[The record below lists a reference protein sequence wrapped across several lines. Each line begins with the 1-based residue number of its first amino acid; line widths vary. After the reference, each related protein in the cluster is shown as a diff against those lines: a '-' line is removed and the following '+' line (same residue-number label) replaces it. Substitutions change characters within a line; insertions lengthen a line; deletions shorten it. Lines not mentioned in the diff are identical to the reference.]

1 MIRSMTG
8 YGTAKGNT
16 CGYEITV
23 EIKSVNN
30 RYLETSVR
38 LPRSFMFAEDA
49 IKERVAS
56 HISRGKVDV
65 FINASSSEND
75 DIIVKVNNPL
85 AKSYIQAIKDI
96 ADSYGLNP
104 EISAKEIA
112 RMPDVLSIER
122 GETDSEELTNGICAI
137 AEQALTDYDRMR
149 SREGEKLREDVSSR
163 LVTIENFIRT
173 IENTAPETA
182 RLYKERLEQKMRE
195 VLEDRSVDESRL
207 IQEVAIFADHI
218 AIDEETVRL
227 RSHISQLHGMLENG
241 SPIGRKIDFL
251 VQEFNREAN
260 TIGSKC
266 QNSEISHVVVD
277 LKSEIEKI
285 REQIQNI
292 E

>member
-1 MIRSMTG
+1 MIKSMTG
-8 YGTAKGNT
+8 YGTAKGSS

-49 IKERVAS
+49 IKECVAA

-65 FINASSSEND
+65 FVNAGSSEND
-75 DIIVKVNNPL
+75 DILVKVNNPL
-85 AKSYIQAIKDI
+85 AKSYLQALKEIG
-96 ADSYGLNP
+96 SNYGLNS
-104 EISAKEIA
+104 EISAKELA
-112 RMPDVLSIER
+112 RLPDVLSIER
-122 GETDSEELTNGICAI
+122 GETDSEALTSGICAI
-137 AEQALTDYDRMR
+137 AEQALTDYDKMR
-149 SREGEKLREDVSSR
+149 KREGGKLCEDVSAR
-163 LVTIENFIRT
+163 LATIEGFIT
-173 IENTAPETA
+173 AIENKAPETV

-195 VLEDRSVDESRL
+195 VLEDRSVDESCL

-218 AIDEETVRL
+218 AVDEETVRL
-227 RSHISQLHGMLENG
+227 RSHISQLRGMLDNG

-266 QNSEISHVVVD
+266 QNSEIAHIVVD